1 MAPTNNPGIVDGED
15 TGENMGLGYDDSNA
29 PTDQGG
35 DQITNGDDTIYGNG
49 GDDTIDGAGGNDVI
63 FGDGPDGTSGGS
75 AREIFQWADAPGF
88 ADLAYASGFTQDTGE
103 ASITFSIENE
113 DAGTQS
119 QYQTEDQ
126 LTAGLDDEVAEDA
139 SFESVTNVN
148 GNSTTYRWT
157 SDEGTIEDVEFRV
170 NDLDGDGLVE
180 VRAYDENGNEV
191 PVYIEDAGTGIDTS
205 STNGLPG
212 DNFADSNDQ
221 NYTDDNDPE
230 HSFKVSIPGPVAY
243 FEVIHSQDGGGN
255 SGVNVTDIAFNVSGG
270 DVGTPGNDD
279 LSGGDGDD
287 VIDGGGG
294 EDTIDGGDGDDTLS
308 GGDDND
314 TITGGDGN
322 EVVED
327 MDGDNTID
335 TSSDL
340 GQAALPDRGYP
351 GLFPADSDPN
361 DDRDMVTTGDGNDS
375 IRTGDDAD
383 TIVSGGGNDTI
394 NSGIDDDEVYAGD
407 GDDLITTGEGSDYVE
422 AGDGNDT
429 VYGGLGPSFPDELNI
444 TDEDTGFPSP
454 DLVTDNG
461 MDTIYGGAGEDVIYG
476 EDDNDL
482 IFGGDDNDYID
493 GGIDQDTIDAGEGDD
508 TLIGGQG
515 DDFLDGN
522 IGNDEMTGGD
532 GNDTFLELSA
542 EGADTITDFGVG
554 DTGSITDGDQT
565 NNDFVD
571 LSSFYNDTTVADVNA
586 AGGDFDTPLEMMR
599 ADAEDGRLDGNINGT
614 DYSGQ
619 IGGVD
624 LTLQDG
630 AGGAVTGSALT
641 YDNTNVPC
649 FVSGTLIA
657 TRRGSVPIEEL
668 KAGDEVITMD
678 HGFQKIRWI
687 GSTTVP
693 AEGSLAPVVIRK
705 GAMGNERDLRVSP
718 QHRML
723 VRGWHVELM
732 FGKPEALVPAKAL
745 INDETVFPL
754 EGGTVDYFHMM
765 FDRHELVYAEGIPSE
780 SFHPGHVGMGAF
792 AEDAR
797 EEILQLFPELRE
809 DVTAYSEPVRPTLKV
824 REARVLAEN
833 PELIKE

>member
-29 PTDQGG
+29 PTNQGG

-63 FGDGPDGTSGGS
+63 RGDGPDGAGAG
-75 AREIFQWADAPGF
+75 AREIFQWSEAPGF
-88 ADLAYASGFTQDTGE
+88 GDLAYASGFTQDTGE
-103 ASITFSIENE
+103 ASITFSIENA

-139 SFESVTNVN
+139 SFESVTNAN

-157 SDEGTIEDVEFRV
+157 SNDGTIEDVEFRV

-180 VRAYDENGNEV
+180 VRAYDADGNEV
-191 PVYIEDAGTGIDTS
+191 PVYIEDAGTGITTS
-205 STNGLPG
+205 STNGLDG
-212 DNFADSNDQ
+212 NNFADSNDG

-243 FEVIHSQDGGGN
+243 YEVIHTQNGEGN
-255 SGVNVTDIAFNVSGG
+255 SGINITDIAFNVSGS
-270 DVGTPGNDD
+270 GTPGNDKIF
-279 LSGGDGDD
+279 GGDGDD
-287 VIDGGGG
+287 D
-294 EDTIDGGDGDDTLS
+294 IDGGDGSDSVFGGNGDDTLT
-308 GGDDND
+308 GGAGDD
-314 TITGGDGN
+314 TVTGGDGN
-322 EVVED
+322 DVVED
-327 MDGDNTID
+327 LDGDNTID
-335 TSSDL
+335 TSSEL

-351 GLFPADSDPN
+351 GLFPADDDPN
-361 DDRDMVTTGDGNDS
+361 DDRDSVTTGDGNDD

-394 NSGIDDDEVYAGD
+394 NAGIDDDVVDAGD
-407 GDDLITTGEGSDYVE
+407 GDDLITLGEGSDFVE
-422 AGDGNDT
+422 AGAGNDT
-429 VYGGLGPSFPDELNI
+429 IYGGLGPSFPDQLNI
-444 TDEDTGFPSP
+444 TDDDTGGASP

-461 MDTIYGGAGEDVIYG
+461 MDTIYAGAGDDVVYG
-476 EDDNDL
+476 EDDDDE
-482 IFGGDDNDYID
+482 IFGEDGNDYLD
-493 GGIDQDTIDAGEGDD
+493 GGIDEDTID
-508 TLIGGQG
+508 
-515 DDFLDGN
+515 
-522 IGNDEMTGGD
+522 GGD
-532 GNDTFLELSA
+532 GNDTLVGGQDDDSLIGGLGDDEMSGGDGNDIFVENGGD
-542 EGADTITDFGVG
+542 GADTITDFGVG
-554 DTGSITDGDQT
+554 DSGPITDGDQS

-571 LSSFYNDTTVADVNA
+571 LSGFYNATTLADVNA
-586 AGGDFDTPLEMMR
+586 AGGSFTSAIDMLR
-599 ADAEDGRLDGNINGT
+599 ADAEDGRIDGNIGGT

-619 IGGVD
+619 IGDVD
-624 LTLQDG
+624 LALQDG
-630 AGGAVTGSALT
+630 SGGAVTGSRLT

-693 AEGSLAPVVIRK
+693 AEGKLAPVVIRR